1 MISHRACG
9 GLEHPPDPAPI
20 PMLRLRGW
28 GQGLEGVP
36 SHWILER
43 GAFRWN
49 RRAGLVRVT
58 EGGQC
63 GGQGR
68 DAVEPVKSGAYIVMN
83 IPSER
88 REAEEAFGIPL
99 VAYRIPCT

>member
-1 MISHRACG
+1 M
-9 GLEHPPDPAPI
+9 
-20 PMLRLRGW
+20 
-28 GQGLEGVP
+28 
-36 SHWILER
+36 
-43 GAFRWN
+43 
-49 RRAGLVRVT
+49 RVT